1 MQHFDAIIIG
11 FGKGGKTLAGALA
24 GAGQTVALIERS
36 DKMYGGTCINVG
48 CIPSKS
54 LVTSAKASA
63 AQGGSFA
70 EKAARYAAAVR
81 ERGRV
86 TSMLRGKNYDKL
98 AANPNVTVLT
108 GTAAFTGENTVR
120 VAFGDGHAEEL
131 EAGRIFLNTG
141 SRPFIPPIEGVE
153 GNPRVFLSETLM
165 SLETLPPRLVIIG
178 GGYIGMEFASMYV
191 NFGAAV
197 TVVQDGAVFLPR
209 EDGEIAQAVLR
220 RLEKLGVRVILS
232 AKVQR
237 VAEGEGCAQ
246 VLVETEAGPQNLPA
260 EAVLLATGRR
270 PNPAELRPEL
280 AGVALTDRGAVRV
293 DAHLRTTAPR
303 VWALGDVAGGLQ
315 FTYISLDD
323 FRIVKDDVLGAGSRT
338 TENRGTVPY
347 SVFLDPPFSRVG
359 LSEQEARAQGYEVL
373 VGRLPVAAVPKAQVL
388 RETDGLLKVV
398 VDAKTKKILG
408 AHLFCPESHEVV
420 NLIKLAMDAGLP
432 YTVLRDQIFTHP
444 TMAEALNDLF
454 AL

>member
-54 LVTSAKASA
+54 LVTSAKASV

-178 GGYIGMEFASMYV
+178 GGYIGMEFASMYA
-191 NFGAAV
+191 NFGATV

-338 TENRGTVPY
+338 TENRGAVPY

-373 VGRLPVAAVPKAQVL
+373 VGRLPVAAIPKAQVL
-388 RETDGLLKVV
+388 RETDGLLKAV
-398 VDAKTKKILG
+398 VDAETKKILG